1 MEINQDKVYQLK
13 KGIEDKGPIVYWMSR
28 DQRVHDNYTLLFAQ
42 NLAFQKNK
50 SLAVIFN
57 ITPTFLNAEIR
68 QYGFMIDGLK
78 QTELELHKYNIS
90 FSLLAG
96 DSVENI
102 LRFVKQIHAYLLVSD
117 FDPLRVKRKWK
128 ESIAKKIS
136 IPFYEVDTHNII
148 PCRKASQK
156 QEYGAYTFRAK
167 IHDCLPEYLC
177 EIPKL
182 KQMKKSYLVDSS
194 NNDWEKITGILN
206 IKNDVKE
213 VGWAAPGE
221 SASLLN
227 LKYFLENKFDR
238 YSLERN
244 DPSKDSQS
252 NLSPYLHFGQIS
264 AQRIALEVKKFGGNP
279 ESEKSFLEELIVRKE
294 LSDNFCFYNPV
305 YDSFS
310 AFPHWAKETLL
321 KHKDDKREFKYSK
334 DQFENAWTHDDLWN
348 AAQIELVK
356 TGKMHG
362 YMRMYWAKKILEW
375 SRNPQ
380 YALKISL
387 YLNDKSE
394 LDGRDPNGYAG
405 CAWAIGGMHD
415 RPWPEREIFGKIRYM
430 NRKGAEK
437 KFDVQAY
444 IRKFTS

>member
-28 DQRVHDNYTLLFAQ
+28 DQRVHDNYALLFAQ

-177 EIPKL
+177 EIPEL

-227 LKYFLENKFDR
+227 LKYFL
-238 YSLERN
+238 
-244 DPSKDSQS
+244 
-252 NLSPYLHFGQIS
+252 
-264 AQRIALEVKKFGGNP
+264 
-279 ESEKSFLEELIVRKE
+279 
-294 LSDNFCFYNPV
+294 
-305 YDSFS
+305 
-310 AFPHWAKETLL
+310 
-321 KHKDDKREFKYSK
+321 
-334 DQFENAWTHDDLWN
+334 
-348 AAQIELVK
+348 
-356 TGKMHG
+356 
-362 YMRMYWAKKILEW
+362 
-375 SRNPQ
+375 
-380 YALKISL
+380 
-387 YLNDKSE
+387 
-394 LDGRDPNGYAG
+394 
-405 CAWAIGGMHD
+405 
-415 RPWPEREIFGKIRYM
+415 
-430 NRKGAEK
+430 
-437 KFDVQAY
+437 
-444 IRKFTS
+444 